1 MFVRVCEETF
11 MDIVCKHPETE
22 WMKLFNEYDVKKT
35 LEVLS

>member
-1 MFVRVCEETF
+1 
-11 MDIVCKHPETE
+11 MDIVCRHPETE